1 MKIKQRAQGF
11 TLVEIMIVI
20 AIIGLLTAIA
30 VPNIIRHRTY
40 AQQQA
45 CIKNLSTIEA
55 AKQMW
60 GVELGKKDGDVPTD
74 ADLIGPFLYIK
85 IKPTCP
91 ASGSYSMGAIGQIPT
106 CTETGHTLAP

>member
-1 MKIKQRAQGF
+1 MKIAQRAAGF

-45 CIKNLSTIEA
+45 CIKNLSTIET

-60 GVELGKKDGDVPTD
+60 GVELGKKDGDMP
-74 ADLIGPFLYIK
+74 AESELIGPTLYLK
-85 IKPTCP
+85 VRPVCP
-91 ASGSYSMGAIGQIPT
+91 SGGSYDFKAIGDTAT
-106 CTETGHTLAP
+106 CTASGHTLQM